1 MSTIFAY
8 LISRLSEPTTR
19 AALASWLTATV
30 GAVVSG
36 GDYVTIALVSV
47 SALGGILCPEA
58 KPALDALDIVV
69 TKARGSVPPSV
80 PPSGGAAASVA
91 ASLVIGVGL
100 ALSACTPAEQS
111 AVVTAACA
119 ADQAAHPEILAAAT
133 AAGGVPGAV
142 ADEAAYAGLSA
153 ACAAALKAGP

>member
-80 PPSGGAAASVA
+80 PDRKSV
-91 ASLVIGVGL
+91 V
-100 ALSACTPAEQS
+100 
-111 AVVTAACA
+111 
-119 ADQAAHPEILAAAT
+119 
-133 AAGGVPGAV
+133 
-142 ADEAAYAGLSA
+142 
-153 ACAAALKAGP
+153 